1 MRLFVVTAT
10 LGERDTLSRTIESV
24 RTIGGSSVTHLVVAP
39 EDKVQR
45 IKTIYGSSVECVAE
59 PKNSKGFYGA
69 LNHCFYT
76 YGCGY
81 DYFTFIN
88 DDDYWLPD
96 FAKLIRLVEE
106 HPDLDMVYAK
116 TLYVDE
122 NNNVIKRQA
131 CSNQFYRFNDLF
143 HENVILLTQQTTL
156 VKKDFFFKVGGFDDS
171 YKLIADTKF
180 WIQASLMKPKFRYI
194 KSFVSC
200 YTLQESQL
208 SKDKAFQEKEHE
220 RLRDE
225 YPSCSVFRRRL
236 FLIAYRI
243 YNLNVY
249 FKRLFINK

>member
-156 VKKDFFFKVGGFDDS
+156 VKKNFFFKVGGFDDS

-200 YTLQESQL
+200 YTLHESQL
-208 SKDKAFQEKEHE
+208 SSDKELQKKEHE
-220 RLRDE
+220 RLQHE
-225 YPSCSVFRRRL
+225 FPSNNL
-236 FLIAYRI
+236 FLRKFSLLCYRLL
-243 YNLNVY
+243 NLNIY
-249 FKRLFINK
+249 TKRLFNL

>member
-1 MRLFVVTAT
+1 M
-10 LGERDTLSRTIESV
+10 
-24 RTIGGSSVTHLVVAP
+24 
-39 EDKVQR
+39 
-45 IKTIYGSSVECVAE
+45 
-59 PKNSKGFYGA
+59 
-69 LNHCFYT
+69 
-76 YGCGY
+76 
-81 DYFTFIN
+81 
-88 DDDYWLPD
+88 PD
-96 FAKLIRLVEE
+96 FAKLIRLVKE
-106 HPDLDMVYAK
+106 HPGLDMVYAK

-200 YTLQESQL
+200 YTLHESQL